1 VHPMDTAVMP
11 SARPAVDSARRE
23 SRGRRVENRIAAA
36 TESAHAND
44 DIGGACSALLML
56 AASLAPVLHMQPE
69 QALQELRAG
78 TTAVTDAV
86 TGNAREG
93 ADGAA
98 AAERFMARVSADA
111 PQLAAALAADGETA
125 VAAVLSVVG
134 YGLGSTHTAVS
145 LAATAALTDLAHAMR
160 TAGGAGLA
168 RTAADWLLSDARN
181 PLNALV
187 RCVNASHSEQ
197 QQHASVVLGALVAF
211 CPTALHS
218 LLCESLRVATVRSRS
233 DDDNDD
239 DGSIGGDGDA
249 NALAAYLTTLERLTA
264 AAAAHAAH
272 REKWVEQGLVLSLMD
287 VALSV
292 QRNDGD
298 AAVAAALEL
307 LATVWL
313 EFAKQVEATAAGDY
327 CRAALERLKSHGRS
341 ARGSPTLQLGAVR
354 CSFRLL
360 RGLADSGSAYAPI
373 VYKSLI
379 FTLVESAHDS
389 PVRDA
394 LMRQMA
400 GALSKHRNLPVA
412 VLLDPLLRQVEMR
425 GLTGA
430 EVGLLAEVAHHPAL
444 SCHHQA
450 ATLQALLGLALA
462 GNAAAGKVVPVV
474 AALVK
479 RLGVEAHGDEG
490 QSEAW
495 ASALEMLVAL
505 AGEPWEAE
513 AETEAGATARSA
525 AADVLCGVAVM
536 PLREADRVTLRR
548 AALATKASW
557 ASRHDGGEE
566 PALERALRALGPP
579 PRTAEM
585 DSVVIPLNTV
595 ELTPQSSVADSDED
609 PQEELEAAARE
620 DGAGPAD
627 RAEEAGAEATAPS
640 AAGQTEEESCE
651 PAAAFPSSGGEAG
664 SEEAAT
670 ASQEKGVS
678 KRKERA
684 VEMSLDKPRG
694 LKGMD
699 AKPKPTKETETAKLK
714 AKVEARA
721 AKAETKAKAEA
732 EVKAKAKAEADAE
745 AKAKVRAKAEK
756 AARVE
761 RAADSTDAEARR
773 RNAELRRKRDAEIE
787 AAQRRVREARE
798 AAAAEAA
805 AEKLKQQ
812 RLTEKL
818 RRKRDALLRGD
829 SGVSPSSAKPWR
841 VAPKELPGELEELV
855 IDGLNRRLAE
865 DPNAVLPPGF
875 MRVRPTTVTV
885 ERDELSGADAALDK
899 LVDDVCVEAEG
910 SAGAGTVGKAER
922 AERLRLNKLMEADPT
937 AALPAGWVKVHT
949 KNSDAIP
956 RAPPGQQWVA
966 KRVSVEP
973 APVTGKG
980 ERRSGGGGGGGADD
994 TATTTAA
1001 AGLALKPRSGRLTHA
1016 KDRKR
1021 VASPGLAVNRSS
1033 GPLKDKLA
1041 ASRRAAAAAAK
1052 ATAAKAA
1059 KMVTALPR
1067 PSAFAAREL
1076 SLCRPPTTSSIPAAT
1091 AEPAALT

>member
-1 VHPMDTAVMP
+1 MHPIDAAVPP
-11 SARPAVDSARRE
+11 SSRPAVDSPRRE
-23 SRGRRVENRIAAA
+23 SRRGTAETHIAAA
-36 TESAHAND
+36 TNSAHVD
-44 DIGGACSALLML
+44 DDPGGACSALLML
-56 AASLAPVLHMQPE
+56 AASLAPVLHMQPD
-69 QALQELRAG
+69 QALRELRTGA
-78 TTAVTDAV
+78 TAVTDAV

-93 ADGAA
+93 TEGAA
-98 AAERFMARVSADA
+98 AAERFLARVSADA
-111 PQLAAALAADGETA
+111 PELAAALAADGESA

-134 YGLGSTHTAVS
+134 CGLGSTHTVVS
-145 LAATAALTDLAHAMR
+145 FAAATALTDLADSTRA
-160 TAGGAGLA
+160 AGGAGLA
-168 RTAADWLLSDARN
+168 RAAADWLLSDAGN

-187 RCVNASHSEQ
+187 RCVNATHGEQ

-211 CPTALHS
+211 CPATLHS
-218 LLCESLRVATVRSRS
+218 LLCESLRGATVRSRS
-233 DDDNDD
+233 DNDDD
-239 DGSIGGDGDA
+239 DGSIGGGADGD
-249 NALAAYLTTLERLTA
+249 ALAAYLTAAERLTA
-264 AAAAHAAH
+264 AAAAHAPH
-272 REKWVEQGLVLSLMD
+272 REMWVEQGVVLALMD

-341 ARGSPTLQLGAVR
+341 ARGSPSLQLGAVS

-360 RGLADSGSAYAPI
+360 RGLAESGSAYAPI

-400 GALSKHRNLPVA
+400 SALSKHRNLPVA

-462 GNAAAGKVVPVV
+462 GDAAAVKVVPVV

-479 RLGVEAHGDEG
+479 RLGVEARGDQG
-490 QSEAW
+490 QTEAW

-513 AETEAGATARSA
+513 AGAGAGARSA

-536 PLREADRVTLRR
+536 PLREADRMTLRR

-595 ELTPQSSVADSDED
+595 ELTPQSSVAGSDVD
-609 PQEELEAAARE
+609 PQEEELEAAARE
-620 DGAGPAD
+620 EGAGRAD
-627 RAEEAGAEATAPS
+627 RAEEAGTEASAPS
-640 AAGQTEEESCE
+640 AAGETEEENCE
-651 PAAAFPSSGGEAG
+651 PVAAFPSSGGEAG
-664 SEEAAT
+664 SEAA
-670 ASQEKGVS
+670 AAKSEEKGVR
-678 KRKERA
+678 KPKERA
-684 VEMSLDKPRG
+684 VEVKLDQPRG
-694 LKGMD
+694 LKGVD
-699 AKPKPTKETETAKLK
+699 LKPKPTTKETETAKL
-714 AKVEARA
+714 EARA
-721 AKAETKAKAEA
+721 AKAEAKAKAEA
-732 EVKAKAKAEADAE
+732 EKAG
-745 AKAKVRAKAEK
+745 
-756 AARVE
+756 RVG
-761 RAADSTDAEARR
+761 RAADSADAGARR

-787 AAQRRVREARE
+787 AAQRRVQEARE
-798 AAAAEAA
+798 VAATEAA

-812 RLTEKL
+812 RLSEKL

-829 SGVSPSSAKPWR
+829 SGLSPSSAKPWR

-855 IDGLNRRLAE
+855 IDGLNRRLAD

-899 LVDDVCVEAEG
+899 LVDDVCMEAEG
-910 SAGAGTVGKAER
+910 GAGAGAVGKAER

-937 AALPAGWVKVHT
+937 SALPAGWVKVHAT
-949 KNSDAIP
+949 TSDAIP

-980 ERRSGGGGGGGADD
+980 ERRSSGGGGSGSGGGSGD
-994 TATTTAA
+994 TATTTVT
-1001 AGLALKPRSGRLTHA
+1001 AGSALKPRSGRLTHA

-1059 KMVTALPR
+1059 KKVTALPCTN
-1067 PSAFAAREL
+1067 AFA
-1076 SLCRPPTTSSIPAAT
+1076 C
-1091 AEPAALT
+1091 